1 MYIVTGESCMPCKM
15 LKKWLMENNIEIEER
30 LASSMSDEDISR
42 LDLIQTPSLVL
53 DDETVISGLNPIIEY
68 FEGEM
73 E

>member
-15 LKKWLMENNIEIEER
+15 LKKWLTENNIEIEER

>member
-15 LKKWLMENNIEIEER
+15 LKKWLAENNIEVEER
-30 LASSMSDEDISR
+30 LASSMSDKDISR

-53 DDETVISGLNPIIEY
+53 DDETVIGGLNPIMEY